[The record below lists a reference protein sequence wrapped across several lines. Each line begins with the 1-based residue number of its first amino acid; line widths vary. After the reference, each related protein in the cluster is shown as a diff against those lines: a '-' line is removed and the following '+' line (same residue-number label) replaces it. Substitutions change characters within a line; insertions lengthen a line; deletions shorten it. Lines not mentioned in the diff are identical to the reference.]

1 MKTSLAL
8 SLPLL
13 CAGLALTLA
22 PARADTPSAP
32 PEPPQQP
39 AGPDAAPGTDSPA
52 QPPAHHRRPHPMF
65 VLGELTERLSLTPD
79 QQKQVG
85 ALIADYDAQVLALRK
100 DTTIAR
106 EDKRGK
112 MKAITEATRGKI
124 RAALTPEQQKIF
136 DTRPIH
142 TEHGEP
148 SAAPTPTPAT

>member
-1 MKTSLAL
+1 MKTSRAL

-22 PARADTPSAP
+22 PARADTTSAP
-32 PEPPQQP
+32 PEPQQEP
-39 AGPDAAPGTDSPA
+39 AGPGAAPGTGSPA
-52 QPPAHHRRPHPMF
+52 QPPAHHRRMHPMF

-79 QQKQVG
+79 QQKEVG
-85 ALIADYDAQVLALRK
+85 AIIADFDGQVMAIRK
-100 DTTIAR
+100 DDAIAR

-112 MKAITEATRGKI
+112 VKAITEATRGRI

-142 TEHGEP
+142 PQQAGP
-148 SAAPTPTPAT
+148 AAAPTPTPAN